1 MNVLEKILEEM
12 KKIKDGNRKEKL
24 YGKYPP
30 QNKRQETLNAYSQ
43 GYEDGT
49 DNFYNAIIPIIRS
62 RMDEASD
69 MHGKRLIDANALDEE
84 VRNFFLTIIGDPSQS
99 TVVRECKE
107 SFRRIIDEQ
116 PTVYEANDWIS
127 VEEKLPEVGEI
138 VEVTVH
144 SSGWITDYSSG
155 WVPEEE
161 KTYHAEEHNV
171 YYGYLNGKRQ
181 WVFYDDENSE
191 NICEKEFG
199 TDKGRVYDV
208 VTAWRL
214 KPEPYIKNPK

>member
-116 PTVYEANDWIS
+116 PTVYEANDWIP
-127 VEEKLPEVGEI
+127 VEEWLPKARQHDNGEPI
-138 VEVTVH
+138 EFIAMIKGAGVPTVL
-144 SSGWITDYSSG
+144 SINEQDEWFSYD
-155 WVPEEE
+155 EMF
-161 KTYHAEEHNV
+161 
-171 YYGYLNGKRQ
+171 YG
-181 WVFYDDENSE
+181 E
-191 NICEKEFG
+191 
-199 TDKGRVYDV
+199 GRYNNYDV
-208 VTAWRL
+208 VAWQPL
-214 KPEPYIKNPK
+214 PEPYIKNPK

>member
-1 MNVLEKILEEM
+1 MDTLEKILKEIEKRMNMVKNIPVDENDDFLDGEECYEAGRVQGRYEELVWCRNM
-12 KKIKDGNRKEKL
+12 IRSHMDEIPNCEGCSRRKWYQK
-24 YGKYPP
+24 GI
-30 QNKRQETLNAYSQ
+30 
-43 GYEDGT
+43 EDGKK
-49 DNFYNAIIPIIRS
+49 D
-62 RMDEASD
+62 
-69 MHGKRLIDANALDEE
+69 
-84 VRNFFLTIIGDPSQS
+84 
-99 TVVRECKE
+99 
-107 SFRRIIDEQ
+107 
-116 PTVYEANDWIS
+116 NDWIP

-144 SSGWITDYSSG
+144 SSEWIADYSSG

>member
-62 RMDEASD
+62 HMDEASD

-116 PTVYEANDWIS
+116 PTVYEVNDWIP
-127 VEEKLPEVGEI
+127 VDEKLPEEDDIRFYMCI
-138 VEVTVH
+138 VENHEEDLPMFCQYNELYGFGFWQDIYDPVTLGFVDTEFKTNDEL
-144 SSGWITDYSSG
+144 GY
-155 WVPEEE
+155 E
-161 KTYHAEEHNV
+161 KV
-171 YYGYLNGKRQ
+171 
-181 WVFYDDENSE
+181 
-191 NICEKEFG
+191 I
-199 TDKGRVYDV
+199 
-208 VTAWRL
+208 AWQPL
-214 KPEPYIKNPK
+214 PEPYIKNPK

>member
-62 RMDEASD
+62 HMDEASD

-84 VRNFFLTIIGDPSQS
+84 VRNFFLAITGNPKQA
-99 TVVRECKE
+99 TVVKECKE
-107 SFRRIIDEQ
+107 SFRRMIDEQ
-116 PTVYEANDWIS
+116 PTVYEANDWIP
-127 VEEKLPEVGEI
+127 VEEKLPEEDDIRFYMCI
-138 VEVTVH
+138 VENHEEDLLMFCQYNELYGFGFWQDIYDSVTLGFVDTEFKTNDEL
-144 SSGWITDYSSG
+144 GY
-155 WVPEEE
+155 E
-161 KTYHAEEHNV
+161 KV
-171 YYGYLNGKRQ
+171 
-181 WVFYDDENSE
+181 
-191 NICEKEFG
+191 I
-199 TDKGRVYDV
+199 
-208 VTAWRL
+208 AWQPL
-214 KPEPYIKNPK
+214 PEPYIKNPK

>member
-62 RMDEASD
+62 HMDEASD

-116 PTVYEANDWIS
+116 PTVYEANDWIP
-127 VEEKLPEVGEI
+127 VEEWLPKARQHDNGEPI
-138 VEVTVH
+138 EFIAMIKGAGVPTVL
-144 SSGWITDYSSG
+144 SINEQDEWFSYD
-155 WVPEEE
+155 EMF
-161 KTYHAEEHNV
+161 
-171 YYGYLNGKRQ
+171 YG
-181 WVFYDDENSE
+181 E
-191 NICEKEFG
+191 
-199 TDKGRVYDV
+199 GRYNNYDV
-208 VTAWRL
+208 VAWQPL
-214 KPEPYIKNPK
+214 PEPYIKNPK

>member
-30 QNKRQETLNAYSQ
+30 QSKRQETLNAYSQ

-62 RMDEASD
+62 HMDEASD

-84 VRNFFLTIIGDPSQS
+84 VRNFFLAITGEPKQA

-107 SFRRIIDEQ
+107 SFRRMIDEQ
-116 PTVYEANDWIS
+116 PTVYETNDWIP
-127 VEEKLPEVGEI
+127 VEEKLPEESGYYMACIYNE
-138 VEVTVH
+138 EVD
-144 SSGWITDYSSG
+144 DYDFR
-155 WVPEEE
+155 
-161 KTYHAEEHNV
+161 KTWFAYV
-171 YYGYLNGKRQ
+171 DD
-181 WVFYDDENSE
+181 YDMDESE
-191 NICEKEFG
+191 WREL
-199 TDKGRVYDV
+199 YDFER
-208 VTAWRL
+208 VTAWQPL
-214 KPEPYIKNPK
+214 PNPYIKSPK

>member
-62 RMDEASD
+62 HMDEASD

-84 VRNFFLTIIGDPSQS
+84 VRNFFLTIIGDPSQAM
-99 TVVRECKE
+99 VVRECKE

-116 PTVYEANDWIS
+116 PTVYEANDWIP
-127 VEEKLPEVGEI
+127 VEEKLPEESGYYMACIYNE
-138 VEVTVH
+138 EVD
-144 SSGWITDYSSG
+144 DYDFR
-155 WVPEEE
+155 
-161 KTYHAEEHNV
+161 KTWFAYV
-171 YYGYLNGKRQ
+171 DD
-181 WVFYDDENSE
+181 YDMDESE
-191 NICEKEFG
+191 WREL
-199 TDKGRVYDV
+199 YDFER
-208 VTAWRL
+208 VTAWQPL
-214 KPEPYIKNPK
+214 PEPYIKNPK

>member
-30 QNKRQETLNAYSQ
+30 QSKRQETLNAYSQ

-116 PTVYEANDWIS
+116 PTVYEANDWIP
-127 VEEKLPEVGEI
+127 VEEWLPKARQHDNGEPI
-138 VEVTVH
+138 EFIAMIKGAGVPTVL
-144 SSGWITDYSSG
+144 SINEQDEWFSYD
-155 WVPEEE
+155 EMF
-161 KTYHAEEHNV
+161 
-171 YYGYLNGKRQ
+171 YG
-181 WVFYDDENSE
+181 E
-191 NICEKEFG
+191 
-199 TDKGRVYDV
+199 GRYNNYDV
-208 VTAWRL
+208 VAWKPL
-214 KPEPYIKNPK
+214 PEPYIKNPK

>member
-107 SFRRIIDEQ
+107 SFRRMIDEQ
-116 PTVYEANDWIS
+116 PTVYEANDWIP

-144 SSGWITDYSSG
+144 SSGWIADYSSG

-161 KTYHAEEHNV
+161 KTYHTEEHNV